1 MQTRLLHTP
10 KWLLRL
16 AVAVCAAGLAVI
28 LVMYGLTERVTTVES
43 APPRLIPQTDVNP
56 YGANFFLD
64 QEVEAWK
71 REKTVQMA
79 EAAGIGWAKQSFP
92 WEAIELKQKGRF
104 IEADGRST
112 WQKYDDIVDLL
123 NKHHIQVIARLDRPP
138 SWSRR
143 DNQLPQRPPDNLNDY
158 GDFVYAFV
166 NHFKGR
172 IRYIQIWNEPNI
184 FPEWGAQAVS
194 PQQYVELLKIAYQ
207 RAKQAD
213 PNIVV
218 LSAPLAMTVENFP
231 DRRNLSDL
239 VFLEEMYQAGA
250 KDYFDILS
258 ANAFGMEDPPNAP
271 ASPDRLN
278 FQRVTLQRA
287 IMEKYGDQNK
297 AVWFN
302 EYGWNASPPDF
313 HKDEL
318 IWQRVDERQQAEYT
332 LEGIRLAREQWPWA
346 GVFNIWYFRQVGDKP
361 PDRSDYYFRL
371 VDVDFTPR
379 PVYTRLKEAT
389 ANLKTAEAG
398 FYQES
403 SAPVVA
409 SAGWDMVLAPNA
421 SGGAYLTSD
430 HPGASLTFQFTGG
443 ALQLVTAR
451 GPGMGRCLVTLDG
464 QAVSSLAHDPKGR
477 SYVELYRGE
486 DEWQVRETLA
496 PRLGNGSHT
505 LQLSVAEGPSSGATG
520 PRCVV
525 DALVVEDTT
534 PSFPLGWS
542 AVLVA
547 GLLGALALLA
557 FQRRHL
563 RVTPS

>member
-1 MQTRLLHTP
+1 MTP
-10 KWLLRL
+10 VQLPSPVLRL
-16 AVAVCAAGLAVI
+16 TAAACAAGLI
-28 LVMYGLTERVTTVES
+28 LLWASYGWAERASVVETS
-43 APPRLIPQTDVNP
+43 HPRTIPHTDVNP

-64 QEVEAWK
+64 LEVEAWK
-71 REKTVQMA
+71 RQKTVEMA
-79 EAAGIGWAKQSFP
+79 QAAGIGWAKQVFP
-92 WEAIELKQKGRF
+92 WEAIEPRVKGRYVDG
-104 IEADGRST
+104 EGRST
-112 WQKYDDIVDLL
+112 WQKYDEMVDLFAS
-123 NKHHIQVIARLDRPP
+123 HGIQVIARLDRPP
-138 SWSRR
+138 AWTRE
-143 DNQLPQRPPDNLNDY
+143 DNRFPQRPPDRFDDY

-166 NHFKGR
+166 SHFKGR

-194 PQQYVELLKIAYQ
+194 PQQYVELLRIAYQ

-213 PNIVV
+213 PNVVV
-218 LSAPLAMTVENFP
+218 LSAPLAMTVENFS

-313 HKDEL
+313 PKDEL

-332 LEGIRLAREQWPWA
+332 LEGIRLARAQWPWA

-379 PVYTRLKEAT
+379 PVYTRLKEVT
-389 ANLKTAEAG
+389 ASLKTADAG

-409 SAGWDMVLAPNA
+409 SPGWDMVLAPEA

-430 HPGASLTFQFTGG
+430 HPGARLTFQFDGG
-443 ALQLVTAR
+443 SLQLVTAR

-464 QAVSSLAHDPKGR
+464 QPVPALAHDSKGR

-486 DEWQVRETLA
+486 DEWQARETIA
-496 PRLGNGSHT
+496 SRLGNGSHN

-525 DALVVEDTT
+525 DALVVEDSET
-534 PSFPLGWS
+534 PLPLGWTS
-542 AVLVA
+542 LLLV

-557 FQRRHL
+557 FQRRL
-563 RVTPS
+563 PTTPS